1 MLQLETVF
9 LRASMVANRRPIAA
23 RLVTEKHFYAITSA
37 DLLLGRA
44 TDGMLRNVDDKF
56 WLQEQEA
63 ADLAPEIRGRLETLV
78 NDWWRVW
85 IQRAFPLLLPR
96 RKWAIEHR
104 DVKVGDIVHLQYKAV
119 VSRSRYRIARVMN
132 VHPDEHGVVRTVT
145 VAVRD
150 RVGLGSEAADKCRTS
165 KQHLR
170 VGVQRLVMLLPRE
183 DQGPSPEELP
193 VPHHTARK
201 HSMMTRAKARA
212 PAPLPGGTVDL

>member
-1 MLQLETVF
+1 MCGY
-9 LRASMVANRRPIAA
+9 S
-23 RLVTEKHFYAITSA
+23 
-37 DLLLGRA
+37 
-44 TDGMLRNVDDKF
+44 
-56 WLQEQEA
+56 
-63 ADLAPEIRGRLETLV
+63 
-78 NDWWRVW
+78 
-85 IQRAFPLLLPR
+85 FPLLLPR

-119 VSRSRYRIARVMN
+119 VSCSRYRIARVVN

-201 HSMMTRAKARA
+201 HLYDDQGKSKGSCSIAR
-212 PAPLPGGTVDL
+212 GDC